1 MKVQNKTG
9 NINGVDPQ
17 KTDRLDLKSKQGK
30 KDLGS
35 LDKSAEFND
44 AARVDLSQRAQDMK
58 KIKDLAM
65 AEPSGRAEKIA
76 RLQKLIDEGN
86 YKVDTEAVADR
97 MVDEHLIFNE

>member
-1 MKVQNKTG
+1 MKVQNNTG
-9 NINGVDPQ
+9 NLNGVDSQ
-17 KTDRLDLKSKQGK
+17 KIDRLDLKSKRGS

-35 LDKSAEFND
+35 LDRSAELND
-44 AARVDLSQRAQDMK
+44 AARVELSPRAQDMK

-65 AEPSGRAEKIA
+65 AEPPDRAEKIA

-86 YKVDTEAVADR
+86 YKVDTEAIADR